1 MGGVGNSM
9 REVSEKGNRGWLGLA
24 ADGSALRVVMRAE
37 PAGAG

>member
-9 REVSEKGNRGWLGLA
+9 REVSEKGNRGQLGLA